1 VGTSLLVI
9 VINSLVAL
17 AMRAGAGGI
26 EWDVVVPFA
35 VSSMAGVLVGGR
47 LAGTKDPTSLQRAFV
62 VLLVLV
68 ATYTAIASLV
78 ALA

>member
-1 VGTSLLVI
+1 
-9 VINSLVAL
+9 
-17 AMRAGAGGI
+17 
-26 EWDVVVPFA
+26 
-35 VSSMAGVLVGGR
+35 MAGVLVGGR